1 MRFGADQKRGDILD
15 ELQIL
20 IQALIDEAKSIINIR
35 EQLQK
40 MSEKL
45 SLTVAAKLDK
55 TGSKKQI
62 KSDLAA
68 MDKLN
73 VGVTGK
79 LDKTSTRKKLKED
92 ISSIK
97 VDPVRVEADI
107 DTKKLKKGIKSVG
120 TVKIDVEADGAEKL
134 NNTSLG
140 LDNIQQKA
148 GAAIAGFTL
157 LRQAFIKLELAAR
170 NMVTTAADL
179 DEQLT
184 DLRMVTGENYENASR
199 LVDSYNSIAKELGAT
214 TEQALEA
221 SSEWLRQGKSV
232 QETAELIRQSMI
244 LSKVGAMD
252 ANTATKRLTST
263 MMGYGLAVSEV
274 AGVVDRLTAV
284 DMAAAVS
291 ADSIAEALSHTAS
304 SASLAGLSL
313 DKIIAY
319 LTVVQETTQKSASVV
334 GESFKSIFARMGKV
348 TNGDAVDDFGEN
360 ISGVESTLRSLGIE
374 LRKSETEFRD
384 FDDVLDEVGSKWAS
398 YSTVVKRQIAT
409 AFGGVYQSENFLAL
423 MNNYEKVAKYIDVA
437 ANAAGTAEK
446 KFSAYQE
453 SVKAHYNTM
462 IASAEALSKKTVP
475 TEFLNG
481 LMDAGTAIMDFAT
494 NTNLLSTALTSLGT
508 AFAVKELGVLGGKA
522 KDAYANISKLTTA
535 FSILDRAADVSL
547 GADEFNSLLSVTKNL
562 STAQL
567 KLIVSNKALTTQQR
581 LAILTSSGLS
591 EQEAKQTLI
600 AMGLATAEGTATT
613 ATFSL
618 SGAFKALTASI
629 AANPIGFILVTF
641 TTLASVVSTVK
652 SKIEDARHAA
662 IEAGDS
668 AASLS
673 NEISDLT
680 GEYLDLCEA
689 VKTDA
694 SMKEDLLKTQ
704 DKLIEKLG
712 IEKSRIQELVQEY
725 GDLTDAIKAASLEK
739 LIATER
745 DLRGGLTANKEA
757 LFDAASA
764 SGFAQYSMNH
774 IITSWNR
781 KNADVNRQ
789 ALQALVD
796 KGMISA
802 GSYGSLGMELWL
814 PTSGSFDP
822 STVEGVI
829 NSYERLGA
837 MMDIVS
843 DAAGSDNAVYSA
855 LYDAYNKCSDAIG
868 NYKNSITA
876 LNDNLAQQ
884 YMLQGLIGK
893 EVPATKE
900 DFDAY
905 RQSVIQAAV
914 ESGQFI
920 GTNQEIAAS
929 VDGVLRSQSR
939 FSSFYADEMNAA
951 TGAATQVEK
960 AVTNLTE
967 RVKEIQAAYKVL
979 ETAQR
984 EMATG
989 AGLSAE
995 TIQALADVN
1004 ENYLDYIY
1012 EENGVIKLNTE
1023 AWRENANSKMEAE
1036 MLDIEREIREL
1047 QDQNAELTQQNQTLN
1062 DNISLY
1068 EQRRREG
1075 NDGNMWTQM
1084 ITETTDA
1091 IEDNNDAIDANN
1103 ARIRENQGLLAVY
1116 SNLYGSITGDL
1127 DAYSKALSNFENIA
1141 TTIDSVA
1148 ASYASLANLQNIVA
1162 DGFTVS
1168 LEKLLEYAKA
1178 YPQILDNA
1186 TLTADGEL
1194 ALNEAVVN
1202 SFIEGKKAEL
1212 SSQIDSQIQ
1221 QLEADKAVLM
1231 AKKEFAQAQLEIAQA
1246 VGNGEGQI
1254 SKEVAEYRIN
1264 AGNAMAEALIAMKMD
1279 EATAYK
1285 LTAAA
1290 MAGNEQEFARIA
1302 AQCFENV
1309 DQNSIKAAYDMAN
1322 AFFTNS
1328 QNATMSIASIA
1339 AQAHQTAAA
1348 VAGMAHGVIMGSSS
1362 PVFYG
1367 GGGVYTGGYGF
1378 SGVNGNFQGVDLDYQ
1393 GKTASLDDYI
1403 SQLQLDISGYESA
1416 IAQID
1421 GQIATLQA
1429 LKNTPFEKFQNLVA
1443 NASDIVGGK
1452 NNGSG
1457 GGGGGGGNKAEEAQK
1472 LVEEY
1477 IAAIDEYYDALK
1489 KLEDAQQRRRSL
1501 EKKLEHTDDFSE
1513 KIYLS
1518 GELLGAYQA
1527 EREAEQNLMS
1537 AKQATI
1543 TANVAALRNL
1553 GFDVDYDSVTNKLL
1567 IKNLEH
1573 LNELTAASAGE
1584 YDTLDEATNALR
1596 QDTEDLIQ
1604 VTEQLNSDN
1613 IDAAGTI
1620 EDLGYQILE
1629 TKKDIVSYIEEIYK
1643 KQTEAYRKIIDMRKE
1658 LIKSAKDEYDYESDV
1673 ADKVK
1678 QIADLQTRID
1688 QLSLDDSRSALA
1700 ERRALEEELAKVQAD
1715 LAKTQSDHSTDAQLD
1730 ALDQMADDYEQ
1741 TMEEDIEKL
1750 KQTVNSTSDVWSN
1763 FYDMIL
1769 GKTTTVG
1776 DSIDSEI
1783 ADAWLR
1789 AAQAVRTY
1797 GDSVNGLPGIS
1808 TTVATLPK
1816 YHEGGV
1822 VSDSNMGSD
1831 ELLAIL
1837 KEGEIVFTHDQLVN
1851 MIESARNGVQG
1862 VLESVV
1868 QSLTGS
1874 TPAVSTVEK
1883 AITNNNTSTDNRS
1896 EVISP
1901 HVEIN
1906 FTHSGFMSESDMKR
1920 YGNQFADMAIEKI
1933 NNAFRKSGIIN
1944 NRASRLRPG

>member
-1 MRFGADQKRGDILD
+1 MRFKADQKRGDILD

-157 LRQAFIKLELAAR
+157 LRQAFIKLEQAAR

-184 DLRMVTGENYENASR
+184 DLRMVTGENYENAAR

-374 LRKSETEFRD
+374 LRKSETEFRN

-535 FSILDRAADVSL
+535 FSILDRATDVSL

-581 LAILTSSGLS
+581 LAILTASGLS

-680 GEYLDLCEA
+680 REYLDLCEA

-704 DKLIEKLG
+704 NKLIEKLG

-745 DLRGGLTANKEA
+745 DLRGGLTANKDA

-796 KGMISA
+796 KGMISS

-822 STVEGVI
+822 STVEGII

-939 FSSFYADEMNAA
+939 FSSFYADEMNTA

-979 ETAQR
+979 EAAQR

-989 AGLSAE
+989 VGLSAE

-1116 SNLYGSITGDL
+1116 GNLYGSITGDL
-1127 DAYSKALSNFENIA
+1127 DAYSRALSNFENIA

-1148 ASYASLANLQNIVA
+1148 ASYASLANLQNTVA

-1178 YPQILDNA
+1178 YPQILDSA

-1254 SKEVAEYRIN
+1254 SKDVAEYRIN

-1322 AFFTNS
+1322 AFLTNS
-1328 QNATMSIASIA
+1328 RNATMSIASIA

-1393 GKTASLDDYI
+1393 GKTVSLDDYI

-1421 GQIATLQA
+1421 GQVATLQA
-1429 LKNTPFEKFQNLVA
+1429 LKNTPFEKFQNLVS

-1457 GGGGGGGNKAEEAQK
+1457 GGGGGGSGNKAEEAQK

-1553 GFDVDYDSVTNKLL
+1553 GFDVDYDSDTNKLL

-1715 LAKTQSDHSTDAQLD
+1715 LAKTQGDHSTDAQLD

-1750 KQTVNSTSDVWSN
+1750 KQTVNSSSDVWSN

-1769 GKTTTVG
+1769 GKTVSVG

-1789 AAQAVRTY
+1789 ATQAVQTY
-1797 GDSVNGLPGIS
+1797 GDSVSGLPGIS
-1808 TTVATLPK
+1808 TTVATLPE
-1816 YHEGGV
+1816 YHEGDV
-1822 VSDSNMGSD
+1822 VANSNIGSG
-1831 ELLAIL
+1831 ELLATL
-1837 KEGEIVFTHDQLVN
+1837 EEEEFVLTHDQLVN
-1851 MIESARNGVQG
+1851 IIERARANALDSIVRNII
-1862 VLESVV
+1862 
-1868 QSLTGS
+1868 GS
-1874 TPAVSTVEK
+1874 TPATSAVEK
-1883 AITNNNTSTDNRS
+1883 AITSINNTSTDNSS

-1906 FTHSGFMSESDMKR
+1906 FTHSGFLDKQDMKK
-1920 YGNQFADMAIEKI
+1920 YAEFFKDYTIEKI
-1933 NNAFRKSGIIN
+1933 NNEFRKSGIIN
-1944 NRASRLRPG
+1944 NRRSRLRPG